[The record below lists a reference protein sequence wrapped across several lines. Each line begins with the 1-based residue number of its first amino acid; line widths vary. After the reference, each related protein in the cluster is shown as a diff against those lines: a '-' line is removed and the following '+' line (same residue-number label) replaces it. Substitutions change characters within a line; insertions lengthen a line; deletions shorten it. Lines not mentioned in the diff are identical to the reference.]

1 MNNLKDWLEIEKSIF
16 SHWRM
21 VFSISKKEF
30 KKEFAGSK
38 LGMTW
43 AIIRPLAMIAVFWMI
58 FSTGMRSVSGG
69 VQVNYLVWLVSAYIP
84 WIFIS
89 DVIVSGASSIR
100 VNSFLV
106 KKVKFPVEILP
117 TIRIV
122 ISFYTFLILL
132 GISFIIFATN
142 GNLGLINI
150 PKLIY
155 AIVISVIFLAALS
168 RLLSAWVVMSIDIL
182 HGISVFMQFLFW
194 MCPIMWQVGSLPAG
208 QSMPWIE
215 KILKLNP
222 LYYLS
227 ALFRDAYLGTHT
239 VSWQYGVYFWVV
251 TIILFIFASKV
262 FNRFR
267 PEFDDVL

>member
-1 MNNLKDWLEIEKSIF
+1 MKDWLEIEKSIF

-21 VFSISKKEF
+21 IFSISKKEF

-38 LGMTW
+38 LGMAW
-43 AIIRPLAMIAVFWMI
+43 AIIRPLAMITVFWMI
-58 FSTGMRSVSGG
+58 FSTGMRTTSSN

-89 DVIVSGASSIR
+89 DVIMSGAGSIR

-132 GISFIIFATN
+132 VISFIIFAVN
-142 GNLGLINI
+142 GNLNLINI
-150 PKLIY
+150 TKLIY
-155 AIVISVIFLAALS
+155 AIIITIIFLAALS

-194 MCPIMWQVGSLPAG
+194 MCPVMWQAGELPVGS
-208 QSMPWIE
+208 SMPWIE

-222 LYYLS
+222 LYYL
-227 ALFRDAYLGTHT
+227 AVLFRDAYLGTHT
-239 VSWQYGVYFWVV
+239 VSLAYGVYFWVV
-251 TIILFIFASKV
+251 TIILFIFGSKV
-262 FNRFR
+262 FNKFR

>member
-1 MNNLKDWLEIEKSIF
+1 MKEWFELEKSIF

-21 VFSISKKEF
+21 IFSISKKEF

-58 FSTGMRSVSGG
+58 FSTGIKQRIQQVEVS
-69 VQVNYLVWLVSAYIP
+69 YLVWLVSAYIP

-89 DVIVSGASSIR
+89 DVIISGASAIR

-117 TIRIV
+117 TIRIL
-122 ISFYTFLILL
+122 ISFYTFLVLL
-132 GISFIIFATN
+132 VISFIIFAVNRNIT
-142 GNLGLINI
+142 LINI
-150 PKLIY
+150 TKLIY
-155 AIVISVIFLAALS
+155 AIIITIIFLGALS
-168 RLLSAWVVMSIDIL
+168 RLLATWVVMSIDIL
-182 HGISVFMQFLFW
+182 HAISVFMQFLFW
-194 MCPIMWQVGSLPAG
+194 MCPIMWKSGSLPIG
-208 QSMPWIE
+208 KSIPWIE
-215 KILKLNP
+215 SVLKLNP

-227 ALFRDAYLGTHT
+227 VLFRDAYLGTDT
-239 VSWQYGVYFWVV
+239 LSLKYGIYFWIV
-251 TIILFIFASKV
+251 TFMLYIFGSKV
-262 FNRFR
+262 FVRFR

>member
-1 MNNLKDWLEIEKSIF
+1 MKDWLKIEKSIF
-16 SHWRM
+16 SHLGM
-21 VFSISKKEF
+21 IFSISKKEF

-38 LGMTW
+38 LGMAW
-43 AIIRPLAMIAVFWMI
+43 AIIRPLAMITVFWMI
-58 FSTGMRSVSGG
+58 FSTGMKQRVQAVEVS
-69 VQVNYLVWLVSAYIP
+69 YLVWLVSAYIP

-122 ISFYTFLILL
+122 ISFYTFLVLL
-132 GISFIIFATN
+132 VISFIIFWVN

-155 AIVISVIFLAALS
+155 AIIITIIFLAALS

-194 MCPIMWQVGSLPAG
+194 MCPIMWQAGTLPIG
-208 QSMPWIE
+208 RSMPWIE
-215 KILKLNP
+215 NILKLNP

-227 ALFRDAYLGTHT
+227 VLFRDAYLGTST
-239 VSWQYGVYFWVV
+239 VSLKYGIYFWVV
-251 TIILFIFASKV
+251 TIILFIFGSKV